1 MMAEVVIRRHTTLA
15 QYRGCEGLNLCIC
28 TVLPALERIIGMGG
42 EGLILCI
49 RSIQSIQYSAGW
61 LPSW

>member
-1 MMAEVVIRRHTTLA
+1 MMAGVMIRRHTALA
-15 QYRGCEGLNLCIC
+15 QYRGGEGLNLCIC
-28 TVLPALERIIGMGG
+28 TVLLALERIIGMGG

-49 RSIQSIQYSAGW
+49 RSIQSIQASAGW